1 MTHQRA
7 LIMDIIRCGEGHLD
21 ADEVYRQARRKQPR
35 LSLSTVYRNLRMLK
49 KLGLIE
55 ELHFD
60 ESHHHY
66 EAKPPAEHHHLACI
80 NCGQVIEFQYPLAR
94 LIARNV
100 PAVRDCEITNIELR
114 MTGYCPECRRKKG

>member
-7 LIMDIIRCGEGHLD
+7 LIMDIIRCGEEHLD